1 MYHHILISLTG
12 HVEVSQM
19 SSLDLAWGSLN
30 SLIGIYMW
38 FLSVPFQPMNF
49 LFVFWGQHNTLDHR
63 DDCMIIMTK
72 TARTTMM
79 IMLMQGVSIHRHL
92 CSLLVPRISRR
103 LLLHK
108 EEWVFHHHHHHRGSL
123 PSVSPPF
130 SIVSEDATE
139 IFLSRPMA
147 AKTIVRW
154 NPSLSEQVAKRPGRY
169 DEMPKSATMEN
180 RQNMEQHVRADFFL
194 WIFWF
199 PSSTLYF
206 VQFYATVQR
215 QKNPG
220 LTPFS
225 SGYEVDTIEQLKRAV
240 RSQVKNVRSQVA
252 KKHPQSASR

>member
-1 MYHHILISLTG
+1 
-12 HVEVSQM
+12 
-19 SSLDLAWGSLN
+19 
-30 SLIGIYMW
+30 
-38 FLSVPFQPMNF
+38 
-49 LFVFWGQHNTLDHR
+49 
-63 DDCMIIMTK
+63 
-72 TARTTMM
+72 
-79 IMLMQGVSIHRHL
+79 
-92 CSLLVPRISRR
+92 
-103 LLLHK
+103 
-108 EEWVFHHHHHHRGSL
+108 
-123 PSVSPPF
+123 
-130 SIVSEDATE
+130 
-139 IFLSRPMA
+139 MA

-252 KKHPQSASR
+252 KNIRKKKREKESPLPGKLSTFNLWSLSIRLPASLFLMHHHLTDLSRLIVRQTAAITRFDLIAPLQV